1 MSKRST
7 NDYIRTIA
15 ELGNISLA
23 AETLGVSQPAISAA
37 LKKVESELNSVLFDR
52 SKQPVELTDA
62 GRVYMNYMDQMERLH
77 NQLTQTILDI
87 EGLKTGHIT
96 IGGATF
102 FNVSYLPDAIASFAA
117 KYPDVSI
124 EIVDGKVPE
133 LTSDAQKGMLD
144 LFITPVVEDDARYE
158 YVEFVN
164 ERIYLAVPSGWD
176 VNRTIDGPVLT
187 RSDFAA
193 LCRHTFLV
201 LKDNQH
207 LGRLMEKL
215 FDKFGCRPEHTIS
228 AEQTMTTLALTLKG
242 VGISLITE
250 SSINSMPF
258 QERPALYIADDDLC
272 QRSMYIA
279 YPKNKYLSKA
289 AREFINEFKES
300 HKNNS

>member
-1 MSKRST
+1 MNKRSV

-37 LKKVESELNSVLFDR
+37 LKKVESELNTVLFDR

-62 GRVYMNYMDQMERLH
+62 GRVYMDYMDKLEGLH

-87 EGLKTGHIT
+87 EELKTGHIV

-102 FNVSYLPDAIASFAA
+102 FNVSYLPDAIASFAG
-117 KYPDVSI
+117 KYPDVNI

-133 LTSDAQKGMLD
+133 LTSEAQKGMLD
-144 LFITPVVEDDARYE
+144 LFITPVVEDEARYE

-164 ERIYLAVPSGWD
+164 EKIYLAVPSGWD
-176 VNRTIDGPVLT
+176 VNRKISGTVLT
-187 RSDFAA
+187 KEDFTT
-193 LCRHTFLV
+193 LCRHTFLI
-201 LKDNQH
+201 LKENQH
-207 LGRLMEKL
+207 LGRLMCSL
-215 FDKFGCRPEHTIS
+215 FDKFGCRPEHIIA

-250 SSINSMPF
+250 SSINSMPLR
-258 QERPALYIADDDLC
+258 ERPALYIADEDLC
-272 QRSMYIA
+272 KRSIYIA
-279 YPKNKYLSKA
+279 DPRNQYLSKA
-289 AREFINEFKES
+289 AREFISELKAVHE
-300 HKNNS
+300 KK